1 MAVTVSQGSWAVV
14 LLHALFGGFCPVAA
28 KDFLTAFPSRAT
40 FHVCRGLTESVLNC
54 IKRLVSI

>member
-40 FHVCRGLTESVLNC
+40 FHVCRGLTESVLNYT
-54 IKRLVSI
+54 KGLVSI